1 MKNIYTYISV
11 AVVMLVMMVASAFLL
26 TAADADAP
34 VRAAGGYVTLI
45 FGAIATWA
53 TAKALLA
60 ERDNE
65 ERRTSDHAHNH
76 A

>member
-1 MKNIYTYISV
+1 MKNIQIYLLA
-11 AVVMLVMMVASAFLL
+11 AVVALLMMVASAFLL
-26 TAADADAP
+26 TAADAP